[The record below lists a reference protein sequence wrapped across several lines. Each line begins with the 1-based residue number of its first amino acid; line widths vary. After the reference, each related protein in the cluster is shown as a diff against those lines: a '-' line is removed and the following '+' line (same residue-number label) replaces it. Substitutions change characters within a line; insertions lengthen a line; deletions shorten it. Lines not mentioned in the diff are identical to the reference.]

1 MAPESHSA
9 AVETQDETPAPA
21 RRVSGQPFLRL
32 VHRVLRKLEHG
43 RLRLIFGDLTR
54 DYGDAGSDLEA
65 VLAVHDG
72 RFFRDVVLQ
81 GEVGLG
87 RSYVEK
93 RWSSPDLE
101 ALTLVLQLNVDAF
114 VPMMKGGT
122 FMLYFSRLME
132 RISQR
137 GLSRTRQST
146 LEGCRDKME
155 VSYGA
160 GNDFFRHAL
169 GPSMQYSCA
178 IWASPEDSL
187 EQAQQHKLDILLQK
201 LAASEHHKVLDVGCG
216 WGTLLKEIHARHGCA
231 VKGIALEQKQIDHCR
246 QTFPEGQF
254 EVIDYRELA
263 ETDAYD
269 RIISVGMI
277 EHVGYHYIQTFMD
290 SIARLLKPGGRA
302 VLHTIVVGDAMPVEP
317 GLHFDTFVSST
328 IMPIGYIP
336 TRRELVTAINRTGN
350 LRPIHHELFG
360 QHYGRT
366 MREWRRNVLA
376 NAEDIARLHSE
387 EHVRVYDYI
396 YGLNSG
402 SFTAGALDLLQIVV
416 EKGPLN
422 NDIRVYDPRA

>member
-1 MAPESHSA
+1 MATESLSA
-9 AVETQDETPAPA
+9 PVEMQDETRAPA
-21 RRVSGQPFLRL
+21 ARAGGPFFHL
-32 VHRVLRKLEHG
+32 VHRVLKRIEHG
-43 RLRLIFGDLTR
+43 RLRLVFGGQTR
-54 DYGDAGSDLEA
+54 EYGDAGNDLEA
-65 VLAVHDG
+65 TLAVHDG
-72 RFFRDVVLQ
+72 RFFRDLVLH

-93 RWSSPDLE
+93 KWSSPDLE
-101 ALTLVLQLNVDAF
+101 DLTLVLQLNVGAF
-114 VPMMKGGT
+114 VPMMKGGS
-122 FMLYFSRLME
+122 FLLYCSRFVE
-132 RISQR
+132 RFSQR
-137 GLSRTRQST
+137 GLSHSRRST
-146 LEGCRDKME
+146 LESCRDKMG
-155 VSYGA
+155 VSYGV
-160 GNDFFRHAL
+160 GNDFFRVAL

-178 IWASPEDSL
+178 IWASPGDTL
-187 EQAQQHKLDILLQK
+187 EQAQQHKLDILLHK
-201 LAASEHHKVLDVGCG
+201 LAAAEHHRVLDVGCG
-216 WGTLLKEIHARHGCA
+216 WGTLLKEIHARHGCS

-246 QTFPEGQF
+246 QTFPEGEF
-254 EVIDYRELA
+254 ERTDYRQLDEA
-263 ETDAYD
+263 EAYD

-290 SIARLLKPGGRA
+290 SVARLLKPGGRA

-336 TRRELVTAINRTGN
+336 TRRELVQAINRAGD
-350 LRPIHHELFG
+350 LRPVHHELFG
-360 QHYGRT
+360 QHYGQT
-366 MREWRRNVLA
+366 MRAWRRNVLA
-376 NAEDIARLHSE
+376 GAGEIAGSYSE